1 MARKESITKQ
11 MIIDGAFE
19 MLREQG
25 YESVTARK
33 LAAHIGC
40 STQPIFRVY
49 ENMDELL
56 KELFEKTRK
65 EYEDFCLSGGNDY
78 ATPFVSLGMNY
89 IRFARKEQ
97 NLFRLLFLS
106 GNKEHTLYELINGNE
121 NAFVMK
127 EIKKMKK
134 PNMDKVEDIF
144 TKVFIF
150 MHGMACMTIT
160 GELELTDEDAGGM
173 LEDAIKGFIG

>member
-19 MLREQG
+19 MLRESG

-33 LAAHIGC
+33 LATHIGC

-49 ENMDELL
+49 QNMDELQV
-56 KELFEKTRK
+56 ELFEKSRK
-65 EYEDFCLSGGNDY
+65 EYEEFCKNGGNDY
-78 ATPFVSLGMNY
+78 PTPFVSLGLNY
-89 IRFARKEQ
+89 IQFARKEQ

-127 EIKKMKK
+127 EIKKIPN
-134 PNMDKVEDIF
+134 PNMDTVEDIF

-160 GELELTDEDAGGM
+160 GELELSDEDASGM